1 MPGFCV
7 LHWAV
12 IWAVSSLLA
21 LQIFQKGLKMTR
33 NSASK
38 PFYFHIEV
46 YLGETGCSRE
56 GKNDDMNMQLF
67 EW

>member
-1 MPGFCV
+1 
-7 LHWAV
+7 
-12 IWAVSSLLA
+12 
-21 LQIFQKGLKMTR
+21 MTR